1 MEHLTGI
8 TTVGSLTGWIGDFV
22 DDASGLIQ
30 AILAVVGVIVAV
42 LIIAKNPTIG
52 RVIVGIMVGAF
63 IASLPWILPAVG
75 EMFRGDIEA
84 AGLAP
89 YALVVENLFHQ
100 AAAFRL
106 TA

>member
-22 DDASGLIQ
+22 DEASGLIA
-30 AILAVVGVIVAV
+30 AILAVVGVIVAIM
-42 LIIAKNPTIG
+42 IIVKNPTVG
-52 RVIVGIMVGAF
+52 RVIIGIMVGAF

-84 AGLAP
+84 SGLVP
-89 YALVVENLFHQ
+89 YALAVENLLHHG
-100 AAAFRL
+100 AAVKVSA
-106 TA
+106 